1 MKAAFFL
8 VSLLCAACLGLLSY
22 ILATG
27 RIPEAFGGPSA
38 LNQAVAAAAA
48 APERALDV
56 SPAERIELEKL
67 LQSLRDEQEQYNKRK
82 SEIEAGMNAER
93 FKDQLDVLSKLKS
106 DVEAVKDRLEEDI
119 RAMEDTERK
128 NLQTLAEVYAKV
140 EAEKAAQIL
149 LQMERRRAAMIL
161 SLMQDRA
168 AAAVLDAVSSMGD
181 ESIKIAVEWSDII
194 RKIKSEET
202 AKKGK
207 PAS

>member
-1 MKAAFFL
+1 M

-27 RIPEAFGGPSA
+27 RVPQALGGPSA
-38 LNQAVAAAAA
+38 LDQAKAAAV
-48 APERALDV
+48 APERPLDV
-56 SPAERIELEKL
+56 SPAERVELEKL
-67 LQSLRDEQEQYNKRK
+67 LQSLRDEQEQYARRK
-82 SEIEAGMNAER
+82 SELEASMNVER
-93 FKDQLDVLSKLKS
+93 LRDQLDVLAKLKS
-106 DVEAVKDRLEEDI
+106 DVEAVQSRLDADI

-149 LQMERRRAAMIL
+149 LQMDRRRAAMIL

-168 AAAVLDAVSSMGD
+168 AAGVLDAVSGMGD

-194 RKIKSEET
+194 RKIKSEEN
-202 AKKGK
+202 ARKGK
-207 PAS
+207 AAP